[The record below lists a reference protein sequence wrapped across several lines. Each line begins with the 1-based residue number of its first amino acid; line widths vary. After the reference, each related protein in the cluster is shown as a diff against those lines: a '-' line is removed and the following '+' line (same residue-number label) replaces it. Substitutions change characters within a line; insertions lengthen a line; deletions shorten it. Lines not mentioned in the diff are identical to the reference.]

1 MTEEDSGIKTDSINA
16 PPSIEINAPQLVTT
30 QPVMLTDGV
39 EQIQGTGINL
49 MQDQPQNVKFVM
61 GPDGQIMAIE
71 KPPFIR
77 KHFYIGGGIPF
88 ALYFIPILLLLFLN
102 PNNFEGIYYN
112 EEIVLTME
120 EGTTNYTGTFQLD
133 NDVYLNHCWI
143 ELPGVDDE
151 SDYYSCYVYSGDQI
165 EASFEFSNDSGTY
178 NSNDSGTYNVGE
190 WERNG
195 DIRFDNGTN
204 FGSEIIISIET
215 QDYTD
220 WEMYDDVGAISSLTC
235 CLGFLLS
242 IVMLIVGFSTGKP
255 GMGWGGLTS
264 LLLFPVVGILSWEY
278 IW

>member
-1 MTEEDSGIKTDSINA
+1 MTEEDGGIKTESINA

-30 QPVMLTDGV
+30 QPVMHTGGF
-39 EQIQGTGINL
+39 EQIQGSEINL
-49 MQDQPQNVKFVM
+49 MQAQPQNVKFVM

-88 ALYFIPILLLLFLN
+88 ALYFIPILLLFFLN

-112 EEIVLTME
+112 EEIVLTRE
-120 EGTTNYTGTFQLD
+120 EGTTNYTGSFQLD

-143 ELPGVDDE
+143 ESLGVDDE

-165 EASFEFSNDSGTY
+165 EASFEFSNDSV
-178 NSNDSGTYNVGE
+178 TYNVGE

-204 FGSEIIISIET
+204 FGSEIILSIET

-220 WEMYDDVGAISSLTC
+220 WDMYDDFQAISSLTC

-242 IVMLIVGFSTGKP
+242 IAMLIVGFSTGKP
-255 GMGWGGLTS
+255 GMGLGGLTS
-264 LLLFPVVGILSWEY
+264 LLLFPVVGILSWEFL
-278 IW
+278 W